1 MGSHL
6 LTSGL
11 AFKFEKMAWTWTGYD
26 HDAVHRFKDNNFFQ
40 TGRNK
45 AEDRFWKMQIHGE
58 QDRRGTRSSISVGG
72 YAESVTSGGHTNAD
86 GKHSHT
92 KYSYSH
98 DCPRE
103 RSNSVISTLSSRMRQ
118 FGPSRDYP
126 YSYPGDLSE
135 EEQEI
140 IDKEKEDEEDKEKE
154 DEVKEE
160 GEEEDNTVP
169 KELEKKN
176 DKLEIKE
183 TKAQNETKE
192 ESESDQNGAKNEQTD
207 DKLKKEKDLEA
218 AIKEMREYY
227 KNNPLMNDLIIDSNK
242 IMLANDNHISSR
254 FY

>member
-126 YSYPGDLSE
+126 YSYPGDLRE
-135 EEQEI
+135 
-140 IDKEKEDEEDKEKE
+140 EEDKEKE

-192 ESESDQNGAKNEQTD
+192 ESESDQNGAKNEQPD

>member
-140 IDKEKEDEEDKEKE
+140 IDK
-154 DEVKEE
+154 VKEE
-160 GEEEDNTVP
+160 EDTTVP
-169 KELEKKN
+169 NEVEKKN
-176 DKLEIKE
+176 DNIEIKE
-183 TKAQNETKE
+183 TKSQSDTKE
-192 ESESDQNGAKNEQTD
+192 
-207 DKLKKEKDLEA
+207 
-218 AIKEMREYY
+218 
-227 KNNPLMNDLIIDSNK
+227 
-242 IMLANDNHISSR
+242 
-254 FY
+254 

>member
-135 EEQEI
+135 EEQENTEKEKEEE
-140 IDKEKEDEEDKEKE
+140 DKEKEEKKEKEDEEDTT
-154 DEVKEE
+154 VPN
-160 GEEEDNTVP
+160 EEEN
-169 KELEKKN
+169 KEADTEV
-176 DKLEIKE
+176 KE
-183 TKAQNETKE
+183 TKAE
-192 ESESDQNGAKNEQTD
+192 
-207 DKLKKEKDLEA
+207 
-218 AIKEMREYY
+218 
-227 KNNPLMNDLIIDSNK
+227 
-242 IMLANDNHISSR
+242 
-254 FY
+254 

>member
-26 HDAVHRFKDNNFFQ
+26 HEAVHRFKDNNFFQ

-103 RSNSVISTLSSRMRQ
+103 RSNSVISTFSSRMRQ

-126 YSYPGDLSE
+126 YSYPGEYTE
-135 EEQEI
+135 EEEAEI
-140 IDKEKEDEEDKEKE
+140 KDGHVDEDKKEDDG
-154 DEVKEE
+154 KEE
-160 GEEEDNTVP
+160 EEEKD
-169 KELEKKN
+169 EEEEEEKV
-176 DKLEIKE
+176 DE
-183 TKAQNETKE
+183 
-192 ESESDQNGAKNEQTD
+192 
-207 DKLKKEKDLEA
+207 
-218 AIKEMREYY
+218 
-227 KNNPLMNDLIIDSNK
+227 
-242 IMLANDNHISSR
+242 
-254 FY
+254 

>member
-1 MGSHL
+1 M
-6 LTSGL
+6 
-11 AFKFEKMAWTWTGYD
+11 
-26 HDAVHRFKDNNFFQ
+26 
-40 TGRNK
+40 
-45 AEDRFWKMQIHGE
+45 
-58 QDRRGTRSSISVGG
+58 
-72 YAESVTSGGHTNAD
+72 VTSPAP
-86 GKHSHT
+86 
-92 KYSYSH
+92 SYE
-98 DCPRE
+98 PLE
-103 RSNSVISTLSSRMRQ
+103 
-118 FGPSRDYP
+118 
-126 YSYPGDLSE
+126 
-135 EEQEI
+135 
-140 IDKEKEDEEDKEKE
+140 KEKE

>member
-135 EEQEI
+135 
-140 IDKEKEDEEDKEKE
+140 DEEDKEKE

-183 TKAQNETKE
+183 SEAQNETKE

-218 AIKEMREYY
+218 AIEEMREYY
-227 KNNPLMNDLIIDSNK
+227 KN
-242 IMLANDNHISSR
+242 
-254 FY
+254 